1 MADVNDPRY
10 VRVRAQLNDAALRLA
25 LAKPADAITVAE
37 LSREAGISRTT
48 FYQHG
53 DSPAQFIADAVV
65 DILQPFLDELTGAIA
80 TASDDYLLRW
90 REIYIRMLTELLN
103 HRQILGALFGG
114 EGQPVIVGHITR
126 RLTLTFAAYVDE
138 FKSRLEGESVSELW
152 TEMASTQQVYNLVSV
167 LVSWLSTGMKES
179 PDVVVNTY
187 LSLAPPWQL
196 ARFQADG
203 SLSLRRSRLVS
214 DIVAEA
220 YNKPHL

>member
-80 TASDDYLLRW
+80 TAGDDYLLRW

>member
-80 TASDDYLLRW
+80 TAGDDYLLRW

-126 RLTLTFAAYVDE
+126 RLTLTFVAYVDE